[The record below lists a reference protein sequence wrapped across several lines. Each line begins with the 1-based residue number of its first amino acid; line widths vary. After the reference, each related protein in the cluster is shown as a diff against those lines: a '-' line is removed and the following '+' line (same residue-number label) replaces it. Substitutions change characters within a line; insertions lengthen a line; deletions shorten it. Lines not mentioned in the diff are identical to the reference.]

1 MSTATATA
9 MTVRMGLPLSAQ
21 YPVSND
27 SDTEAPYGIRASVNV
42 NGLNGG
48 DPGMGFSE
56 PQGVVVTSLD
66 NIHVTRR
73 ADSTEVCNGNIHSH
87 GGSTYNYTVP
97 LAAAEKTAVME
108 AVDAFRDAVTT
119 MVEATLTPDTQ
130 PEE

>member
-1 MSTATATA
+1 

-27 SDTEAPYGIRASVNV
+27 GDTQAAYGISARVSV

-56 PQGVVVTSLD
+56 PQGVIVTSLD

-73 ADSTEVCNGNIHSH
+73 SDSTEVCNGNIHSG
-87 GGSTYNYTVP
+87 GGSTYSYTVP
-97 LAAAEKTAVME
+97 LTATERTAVME
-108 AVDAFRDAVTT
+108 AIDAFRDAVSGT
-119 MVEATLTPDTQ
+119 VEATLTPDTQ
-130 PEE
+130 TQE

>member
-1 MSTATATA
+1 

-27 SDTEAPYGIRASVNV
+27 SDTQAAYGIRASVNV

-56 PQGVVVTSLD
+56 PQGVNVTNIE

-73 ADSTEVCNGNIHSH
+73 SDSTEVCNGHLYQH
-87 GGSTYNYTVP
+87 GGSTYSYTVP
-97 LAAAEKTAVME
+97 LTATERTAVME
-108 AVDAFRDAVTT
+108 AIDAFRDAVTAL
-119 MVEATLTPDTQ
+119 VESTLTPDTQ
-130 PEE
+130 SEESEVNP